1 VAARRGDDAYPPAIR
16 RHDDS
21 QDTLGFGKERHDKTR
36 RDMTIGPVQMIVLGF
51 PHPDFHGAIIAEL
64 ERLRASDTVKVI
76 DALAVHKDD
85 AGEIEVA
92 HLSNLTD
99 EEAVE
104 FGTVVGALI
113 GLGIEGE
120 EGLEAG
126 AEAGAAATADGVE
139 VFSDEDAWDVLEQI
153 PNGSAAAV
161 ILLEH
166 TWAIPLRDAVAEA
179 GGFRIDDGFISPL
192 DLVALGMV
200 SAEESQRLHELETA
214 SDKAS

>member
-1 VAARRGDDAYPPAIR
+1 
-16 RHDDS
+16 
-21 QDTLGFGKERHDKTR
+21 
-36 RDMTIGPVQMIVLGF
+36 MTIGPVQMIVLGF
-51 PHPDFHGAIIAEL
+51 RQPDFHGAIVAEL

-99 EEAVE
+99 DEAVE
-104 FGTVVGALI
+104 VGTVVGALI

-120 EGLEAG
+120 EGVERG
-126 AEAGAAATADGVE
+126 AEAGAQAAAADGIA

-179 GGFRIDDGFISPL
+179 GGYRIDDGFISPL
-192 DLVALGMV
+192 DLVELGLI
-200 SAEESQRLHELETA
+200 SAEESKRLHDFETA
-214 SDKAS
+214 SVKAS

>member
-1 VAARRGDDAYPPAIR
+1 
-16 RHDDS
+16 
-21 QDTLGFGKERHDKTR
+21 
-36 RDMTIGPVQMIVLGF
+36 MTIGPVQMIVLGF

-120 EGLEAG
+120 EGLELG
-126 AEAGAAATADGVE
+126 AEAGAKAAADGVE
-139 VFSDEDAWDVLEQI
+139 VFSDEEAWDVLEQI

-179 GGFRIDDGFISPL
+179 GGYRIDDGFISPL

-200 SAEESQRLHELETA
+200 SAEEAKRMHDLETA
-214 SDKAS
+214 SANAS

>member
-1 VAARRGDDAYPPAIR
+1 MRDLRGLPRSGCRADRRACAHPDRMRWPIAAATTLTAGPAIR

-21 QDTLGFGKERHDKTR
+21 QDTLGFRKERRDKTR

-120 EGLEAG
+120 EGLERG
-126 AEAGAAATADGVE
+126 RRG
-139 VFSDEDAWDVLEQI
+139 
-153 PNGSAAAV
+153 
-161 ILLEH
+161 
-166 TWAIPLRDAVAEA
+166 R
-179 GGFRIDDGFISPL
+179 R
-192 DLVALGMV
+192 
-200 SAEESQRLHELETA
+200 
-214 SDKAS
+214 